1 MDKNQPET
9 HVAMV
14 SRTKYQTTNGVPA
27 CPYCGGESMLLV
39 SSTDVN
45 RKTTTEVFNYW
56 KCSACTLVFLDPIPN
71 DMTPFYEGG
80 YQTIPRNLSELR
92 GIARKE
98 RYRMDSISKHI
109 TRGRLLEIG
118 PWMGIF
124 SCNAKDAGFD
134 VTAIEMDRN
143 CVNFLRE
150 IVGIR
155 VIQSSKPEE
164 ALDTIDGQF
173 EVIALWHSLEHLPM
187 PWLVLQKASEKLAP
201 GGILLV
207 SIPNIESYD
216 FSVLGAQWFHLDAP
230 RHLYHFPIRWLETLG
245 STIGLGTLEA
255 TTSDRISRIISR
267 DAWHVRAASK
277 IPVRYVR
284 GVIGL
289 LLYQFAKTKYKEK
302 YAGGGLTVIFRK
314 SSEDLL

>member
-1 MDKNQPET
+1 MDKNQLEA
-9 HVAMV
+9 HVAMATG
-14 SRTKYQTTNGVPA
+14 TKSQTTSGVPT
-27 CPYCGGESMLLV
+27 CPYCGGESIHLV
-39 SSTDVN
+39 SSADVN
-45 RKTTTEVFNYW
+45 RKTTTQVFNFW
-56 KCSACTLVFLDPIPN
+56 KCSVCTLVFLHPIPN

-80 YQTIPRNLSELR
+80 YQTIPKDLSELR

-109 TRGRLLEIG
+109 AKGRLLEIG

-134 VTAIEMDRN
+134 VTAIEMDQN

-155 VIQSSKPEE
+155 VIKSSKPEE
-164 ALDTIDGQF
+164 ALDTIDEKF
-173 EVIALWHSLEHLPM
+173 EVIALWHSLEHLPK
-187 PWLVLQKASEKLAP
+187 PWLVLQKAAEKLAP

-216 FSVLGAQWFHLDAP
+216 FSVLGAQWRHLDAP

-245 STIGLGTLEA
+245 STIGLGVLEA
-255 TTSDRISRIISR
+255 TTSDRISRILSR
-267 DAWHVRAASK
+267 DAWHMRAVSK
-277 IPVRYVR
+277 IPIRYVR

-289 LLYQFAKTKYKEK
+289 LLYQFAKTKYTKK
-302 YAGGGLTVIFRK
+302 YAGGGLTVIFTK
-314 SSEDLL
+314 PS